1 MVSVPGKML
10 SDHVNLKHRTLFTS
24 EIKFT
29 VVGMVKR
36 QRLTTKL
43 WCAKF
48 VWLWGVVSARSYDNL
63 EIGSLGYT
71 ADNIPYA
78 CINFHAKSIFRF
90 RDIAHQLHGN
100 ICCILPIKPRKWWK
114 ALHKIT
120 ISAMF
125 SYGMSN
131 SISLKAW
138 KPNSQYLATNK
149 YNIWAFLFQEKGIKV
164 GFMHNFM
171 EIVHIHVYL
180 FV

>member
-90 RDIAHQLHGN
+90 RDIEVLAKHVKYAFSDLTSEVIELRKKNLCHDVKYLTSECSVHLYSSPCINPLSANVPTQWHQN
-100 ICCILPIKPRKWWK
+100 RV
-114 ALHKIT
+114 
-120 ISAMF
+120 
-125 SYGMSN
+125 
-131 SISLKAW
+131 
-138 KPNSQYLATNK
+138 
-149 YNIWAFLFQEKGIKV
+149 AFV
-164 GFMHNFM
+164 TR
-171 EIVHIHVYL
+171 
-180 FV
+180 